1 MDRNRVITYV
11 AAMVIVLTVLFG
23 NLDLAS
29 QAVILLLALAAIIWA
44 RRAYFYF
51 IKANRIYSAKDRSR
65 YPEAMQ
71 WYIRTLKA
79 GISPKYTVLASTILI
94 QEGHPEQGRASLE
107 KMITKGSVKDEALIG
122 QAKSALS
129 LAFYVDRDYERALS
143 LCEEVMK
150 TKYRDNVLY
159 INICTYYLA
168 LGRVKDFR
176 RTVRE
181 FSQNRVTS
189 PALLDLQIVYEMLGG
204 NWKGAYVMLRTLF
217 DKASSFGFADPY
229 VHMAQVWMHYGR
241 SEEAVKMLDEALE
254 KVTFRPVT
262 IISRQF
268 IQDLLSRLQ
277 DETSCNA
284 TMAACDSDPVSVI
297 NGWMPEKA
305 APDDHRFASQQEL
318 EEAKQAAIEAPDTS
332 DESIDEK
339 EPDTELNDDDE
350 EWLRRHGGA

>member
-1 MDRNRVITYV
+1 MDKNRVMTYV
-11 AAMVIVLTVLFG
+11 AAMVIVLTILFG

-29 QAVILLLALAAIIWA
+29 QAVILLLALATILWA
-44 RRAYFYF
+44 RRAYFFF
-51 IKANRIYSAKDRSR
+51 IKANRIYSAKDRAR
-65 YPEAMQ
+65 YPEAMA
-71 WYIRTLKA
+71 WYARTLKA
-79 GISPKYTVLASTILI
+79 GISPKYTVLAATILI
-94 QEGHPEQGRASLE
+94 QEGHASEGRWALE
-107 KMITKGSVKDEALIG
+107 KLVTSRSVKDEAILG

-129 LAFYVDRDYERALS
+129 LAFYIDRDYERALS

-181 FSQNRVTS
+181 FSQSRVTS

-241 SEEAVKMLDEALE
+241 SDEAVKMLDEALE
-254 KVTFRPVT
+254 KVSFRPVT
-262 IISRQF
+262 IISKDF
-268 IQDLLSRLQ
+268 IQNLRDALCAESTRVQ
-277 DETSCNA
+277 
-284 TMAACDSDPVSVI
+284 TMADCDSDPVSVI
-297 NGWMPEKA
+297 NGWMPA
-305 APDDHRFASQQEL
+305 HAPEGHRFAPQEEL
-318 EEAKQAAIEAPDTS
+318 EMAEQAAL
-332 DESIDEK
+332 ESPGEVDADLDDK
-339 EPDTELNDDDE
+339 EPDTELNADDE
-350 EWLRRHGGA
+350 EWLRRHQGS